1 MDEEEKIFVGK
12 MFDPCKDELIEIK
25 HKAHITC
32 QRFNAMDEYDT
43 NRLPMIKEILGAIG
57 EGYYLQGPVQFNYG
71 CHTYIGSNF
80 FANFNLVVLDD
91 AEIHIGDNVC
101 LGPNVSL
108 MAASHPLLANER
120 MSLDAHGN
128 KVLAEY
134 AKGITIGSNVW
145 IGSDVVIVDG
155 VHIGNGAVIGAGSV
169 VTKDV
174 KANALCYG
182 NPCKIVRTIG
192 KADSKKQLILEEDM
206 MHFMHI

>member
-1 MDEEEKIFVGK
+1 MNEEEKIFVGK
-12 MFDPCKDELIEIK
+12 MFDPCKDELIELK

-120 MSLDAHGN
+120 MSLDAH
-128 KVLAEY
+128 
-134 AKGITIGSNVW
+134 
-145 IGSDVVIVDG
+145 
-155 VHIGNGAVIGAGSV
+155 AGLCF
-169 VTKDV
+169 
-174 KANALCYG
+174 KACCGPYKCRDRACHHRYT
-182 NPCKIVRTIG
+182 RTCRVCLFPPDC
-192 KADSKKQLILEEDM
+192 AYVAW
-206 MHFMHI
+206 